1 MDKKIRILFV
11 DDEARFRD
19 TCCRLLTGRGYDVI
33 TAENGQIALDILS
46 KNRVDIIILDLKIPV
61 MSGEEVLE
69 VIAKEYPD
77 IPVVIITGNGTIDTA
92 VECMKKGAYDFLTKP
107 FQVDQLLFIIRRAE
121 DKRTLEQ
128 KDRISRDMIIRI
140 LHDLNA
146 EKKRLKTIINCM
158 ANGVLVT
165 NRNLEVVLHNPVVM
179 RLMEMSERLTNPFP
193 INSLINDESLI
204 NTLKQIMN
212 EESPENEFVSQEI
225 SIGNNVLRAITA
237 PSLAPDKDLFWTV
250 DGAVT
255 VLEDITAF
263 KQLDQMKTDF
273 VNMVAHEL
281 RSPLVAI
288 KQQNNVLLEGLCGPL
303 GEKQHEFVSRGSNKI
318 DSLLELINDLL
329 DVAKIEAGKY
339 VQRRV
344 PTDIGQI
351 IEDTVALMDSRAKEK
366 GIALTFSL
374 KDLKPV
380 QADPKNIEEIL
391 NNLISNAINYSPE
404 GGNVTVAAQG
414 LGEYMEIKVED
425 TGVGISP
432 EELPKIFDKFYRV
445 KHPKTRQVTG
455 TGLGL
460 AIVKGIVDAHQGT
473 IDVESIVE
481 KGTVF
486 KILLPMIAE

>member
-46 KNRVDIIILDLKIPV
+46 KSRVDIIILDLKIPV

-179 RLMEMSERLTNPFP
+179 RLLEMSERLTNPFP

-204 NTLKQIMN
+204 NTLKQIVN

-329 DVAKIEAGKY
+329 DVAKIEA
-339 VQRRV
+339 
-344 PTDIGQI
+344 
-351 IEDTVALMDSRAKEK
+351 
-366 GIALTFSL
+366 
-374 KDLKPV
+374 
-380 QADPKNIEEIL
+380 
-391 NNLISNAINYSPE
+391 
-404 GGNVTVAAQG
+404 
-414 LGEYMEIKVED
+414 
-425 TGVGISP
+425 
-432 EELPKIFDKFYRV
+432 
-445 KHPKTRQVTG
+445 
-455 TGLGL
+455 
-460 AIVKGIVDAHQGT
+460 
-473 IDVESIVE
+473 
-481 KGTVF
+481 
-486 KILLPMIAE
+486 

>member
-1 MDKKIRILFV
+1 M

-19 TCCRLLTGRGYDVI
+19 TCCRLLTGRGYEVA
-33 TAENGQIALDILS
+33 TAENGQIALDIVS
-46 KNRVDIIILDLKIPV
+46 KSRVDIIILDLKIPV

-128 KDRISRDMIIRI
+128 KDKISRDMIVRI

-165 NRNLEVVLHNPVVM
+165 NRNMEVVLHNPVVM

-204 NTLKQIMN
+204 NTLKQIVN

-351 IEDTVALMDSRAKEK
+351 IEDTVALMESRAKEK

-404 GGNVTVAAQG
+404 GGQVTVSAQG

-445 KHPKTRQVTG
+445 KHPKTRKVTG

-473 IDVESIVE
+473 IDVESVMD

-486 KILLPMIAE
+486 KIFLPMITE

>member
-46 KNRVDIIILDLKIPV
+46 KSRVNIIILDLTIPV

-107 FQVDQLLFIIRRAE
+107 FQVEQLLFIIRRAE
-121 DKRTLEQ
+121 DKRALEQ
-128 KDRISRDMIIRI
+128 KDRISRDMTVRI

-179 RLMEMSERLTNPFP
+179 RLMAMSERLTNPFP

-212 EESPENEFVSQEI
+212 EETPENEFISQEI

-318 DSLLELINDLL
+318 DALLELINDLL
-329 DVAKIEAGKY
+329 DVAKMEAGKY

-344 PTDIGQI
+344 PTDIGKI
-351 IEDTVALMDSRAKEK
+351 IEETVALMDARAKEK
-366 GIALTFSL
+366 GIALSFSL

-380 QADPKNIEEIL
+380 QADPKNIEEIF

-404 GGNVTVAAQG
+404 GGQVTVNVQG
-414 LGEYMEIKVED
+414 LSEYMEIKVED

-473 IDVESIVE
+473 IDVESVVD
-481 KGTVF
+481 KGTTF
-486 KILLPMIAE
+486 RILLPVITE